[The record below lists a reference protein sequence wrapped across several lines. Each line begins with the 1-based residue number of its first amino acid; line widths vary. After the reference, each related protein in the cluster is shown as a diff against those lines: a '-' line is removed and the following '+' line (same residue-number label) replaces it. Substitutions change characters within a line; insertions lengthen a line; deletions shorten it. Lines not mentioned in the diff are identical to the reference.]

1 VSICLFGNH
10 KIKSNMKNY
19 HLRSNYESQV
29 VKLSLI
35 ANEKVRNLKYLSDY
49 QLLCMLNDLLIK
61 LNLIPFTEEELEID
75 LA

>member
-1 VSICLFGNH
+1 
-10 KIKSNMKNY
+10 MKNY
-19 HLRSNYESQV
+19 NLRCNYEQLV

-35 ANEKVRNLKYLSDY
+35 ANEKVKNLKYLSDY
-49 QLLCMLNDLLIK
+49 QLLCRLNELLVS

>member
-1 VSICLFGNH
+1 
-10 KIKSNMKNY
+10 MKNY
-19 HLRSNYESQV
+19 NLRCNYEKLV

-35 ANEKVRNLKYLSDY
+35 ANEKVKNLKYLSDY

>member
-1 VSICLFGNH
+1 MD
-10 KIKSNMKNY
+10 SNKY

-35 ANEKVRNLKYLSDY
+35 SNEKVKNLKYLSDY
-49 QLLCMLNDLLIK
+49 QLLCRLNELLVI

-75 LA
+75 LV

>member
-1 VSICLFGNH
+1 
-10 KIKSNMKNY
+10 MKNY

-29 VKLSLI
+29 VKLSMI

-49 QLLCMLNDLLIK
+49 QLLSKFNELLIK

-75 LA
+75 LV

>member
-1 VSICLFGNH
+1 
-10 KIKSNMKNY
+10 MKNY

-29 VKLSLI
+29 VKLSMI

-49 QLLCMLNDLLIK
+49 QLLYKFNELLIK

-75 LA
+75 LV

>member
-1 VSICLFGNH
+1 
-10 KIKSNMKNY
+10 MKNY

-35 ANEKVRNLKYLSDY
+35 ANEKIRNLKYLSDY

-61 LNLIPFTEEELEID
+61 LNLIHFTEEELEID

>member
-1 VSICLFGNH
+1 
-10 KIKSNMKNY
+10 MKNY

-35 ANEKVRNLKYLSDY
+35 ANEKIRNLKYLSDY
-49 QLLCMLNDLLIK
+49 QLLCMLNGLLIK
-61 LNLIPFTEEELEID
+61 LNLIPFTTEELEID

>member
-1 VSICLFGNH
+1 
-10 KIKSNMKNY
+10 MKNY

-29 VKLSLI
+29 IKLSMI

-49 QLLCMLNDLLIK
+49 QLLSKFNELLIK

>member
-1 VSICLFGNH
+1 
-10 KIKSNMKNY
+10 MKNH

-29 VKLSLI
+29 VKLSMI

-49 QLLCMLNDLLIK
+49 QLLSKFNELLIK

-75 LA
+75 LV

>member
-1 VSICLFGNH
+1 
-10 KIKSNMKNY
+10 MKNY
-19 HLRSNYESQV
+19 YLRSNYEFEV

-35 ANEKVRNLKYLSDY
+35 ANERVRNLRYLSDY
-49 QLLCMLNDLLIK
+49 QLLCMFNDLLVK